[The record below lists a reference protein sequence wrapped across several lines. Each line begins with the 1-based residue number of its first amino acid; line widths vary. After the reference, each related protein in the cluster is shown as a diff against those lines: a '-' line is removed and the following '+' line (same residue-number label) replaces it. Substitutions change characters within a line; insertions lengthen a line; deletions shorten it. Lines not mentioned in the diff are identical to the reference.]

1 MRYSINRTEGQ
12 QTRHPATLS
21 RGRSFGS
28 ARPTAARPGQCDA
41 QMSLALEPGTDRP
54 AYVVMVKGDRM
65 QEAGIC
71 HGDLVAI
78 QKSGEGRR
86 ASVTV
91 TRLDNAARDI
101 VSRGSRLPEVT
112 LWGKPLTL
120 SPSHA
125 DIEGVFVG
133 VLRQGRPLH

>member
-1 MRYSINRTEGQ
+1 MRYSTNRTEGLQ
-12 QTRHPATLS
+12 SRHPASLS
-21 RGRSFGS
+21 RGQHYGATRH
-28 ARPTAARPGQCDA
+28 AAVRPGQCDA
-41 QMSLALEPGTDRP
+41 QMSLALEPGTQRP
-54 AYVVMVKGDRM
+54 AYVVMVKGDRL

-120 SPSHA
+120 NPSQA

-133 VLRQGRPLH
+133 VLRQGRSLH